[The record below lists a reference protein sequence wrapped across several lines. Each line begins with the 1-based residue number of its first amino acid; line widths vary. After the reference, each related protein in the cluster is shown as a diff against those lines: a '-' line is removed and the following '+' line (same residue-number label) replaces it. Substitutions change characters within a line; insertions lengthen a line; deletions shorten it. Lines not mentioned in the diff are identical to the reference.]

1 MASSTLHAA
10 NPDELSFVEQ
20 EEMEIVSEGDGDG
33 WIKARNYKGEEGYI
47 PQNYVEIVESQP
59 AGASGESFSSVDYR
73 VETSDDVDGETSI
86 AADIESAQEPA
97 SAEAPSEA
105 EEPVAPPTDFPSTL
119 APPGEVHLST
129 TYCRAIYDYEPTC
142 DDELG
147 FAEGQVIRI
156 LRTVVHDGVD
166 DGWWEGELDG
176 RTGIFP
182 SLMVEALK
190 VTGEPQTPM
199 EDPSID
205 TVPPPPAFTPPK
217 PAFLVPPSQ
226 VILTQPTPDH
236 EQGGVEEQPT
246 EPAVSVLYNDP
257 DFQLELP
264 TPQQAHYQSQFS
276 GSESESSDH
285 DVAGPAEAATYAPLV
300 SSPESPA
307 AVDSSVAEDT
317 ARATKPPRPPTPP
330 HQQTVTV
337 VIDSPDEPPREFG
350 DSEDEDN
357 GDQVSVVEAPVEASD
372 GQSTKDKGNTAAE
385 DAASTGESADAG
397 EAVAGGGS
405 GEPDEVSVAASVGG
419 PSADQGEPPEE
430 LSKEDQANNNA
441 TE

>member
-1 MASSTLHAA
+1 MLAA

-47 PQNYVEIVESQP
+47 PQNYVEIAENQT

-73 VETSDDVDGETSI
+73 VETSGDVDGETI
-86 AADIESAQEPA
+86 LAADPEGAQEEAVA
-97 SAEAPSEA
+97 SGEPPAEAA
-105 EEPVAPPTDFPSTL
+105 EEPFVPPADFPNTL
-119 APPGEVHLST
+119 APPGEVRLSM
-129 TYCRAIYDYEPTC
+129 
-142 DDELG
+142 
-147 FAEGQVIRI
+147 
-156 LRTVVHDGVD
+156 HDGVD

-190 VTGEPQTPM
+190 ITGEPQTPM
-199 EDPSID
+199 EDPSMD

-217 PAFLVPPSQ
+217 PSFLVAPSQ
-226 VILTQPTPDH
+226 VILTQPTPDQ
-236 EQGGVEEQPT
+236 EQSGEAEQSA

-276 GSESESSDH
+276 GSESETSDH
-285 DVAGPAEAATYAPLV
+285 DVAVEVVFHFVLLGKASPRQPL
-300 SSPESPA
+300 
-307 AVDSSVAEDT
+307 T
-317 ARATKPPRPPTPP
+317 LRWCLARKVQRLRTPLLQKTLRPRLKPLRPPTPP

-350 DSEDEDN
+350 DSEDEDIT
-357 GDQVSVVEAPVEASD
+357 DRVSVVEAPVETTLASEPTED
-372 GQSTKDKGNTAAE
+372 GKVAE
-385 DAASTGESADAG
+385 
-397 EAVAGGGS
+397 VAGDAKAENES
-405 GEPDEVSVAASVGG
+405 SRDNQPDDGSVAASSEAAAG
-419 PSADQGEPPEE
+419 ADLGEPPEE

-441 TE
+441 TD

>member
-1 MASSTLHAA
+1 M
-10 NPDELSFVEQ
+10 P
-20 EEMEIVSEGDGDG
+20 
-33 WIKARNYKGEEGYI
+33 
-47 PQNYVEIVESQP
+47 P
-59 AGASGESFSSVDYR
+59 A
-73 VETSDDVDGETSI
+73 
-86 AADIESAQEPA
+86 
-97 SAEAPSEA
+97 
-105 EEPVAPPTDFPSTL
+105 DFPNTL
-119 APPGEVHLST
+119 APPGEVRLST
-129 TYCRAIYDYEPTC
+129 TYCRAIYDYEATC

-147 FAEGQVIRI
+147 FEEGQVIRI

-190 VTGEPQTPM
+190 ITGEPQTPM
-199 EDPSID
+199 EDPSMD

-217 PAFLVPPSQ
+217 PSFLVAPSQ
-226 VILTQPTPDH
+226 VILTQPTPDQ
-236 EQGGVEEQPT
+236 EQGGEAEQPT
-246 EPAVSVLYNDP
+246 EQAVSVLYNDP

-285 DVAGPAEAATYAPLV
+285 DVAGLAEAATYAPLV

-307 AVDSSVAEDT
+307 AADASVAED
-317 ARATKPPRPPTPP
+317 AAPAAKPPRPPTPP

-337 VIDSPDEPPREFG
+337 VIDSPDEPPREFA

-357 GDQVSVVEAPVEASD
+357 GDQVSVVEAPAETS
-372 GQSTKDKGNTAAE
+372 STSEPPEDAKAAE
-385 DAASTGESADAG
+385 VAG
-397 EAVAGGGS
+397 EAKAEDESGGDKQ
-405 GEPDEVSVAASVGG
+405 PDECSVAAASEAAAG
-419 PSADQGEPPEE
+419 ADPGEPPEE

-441 TE
+441 TD